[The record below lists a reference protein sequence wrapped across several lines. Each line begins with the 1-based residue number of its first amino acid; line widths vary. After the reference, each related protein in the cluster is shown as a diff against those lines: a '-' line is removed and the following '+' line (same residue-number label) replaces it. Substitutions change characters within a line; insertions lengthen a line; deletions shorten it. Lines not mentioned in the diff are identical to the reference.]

1 MGDDK
6 NWLQKP
12 ISEEDGA
19 WRRLEDGSVI
29 AESGRPVFFSLE
41 RFKREIC
48 ERDSCFVCGLPM
60 PDEKSPA
67 FNKEHVIP
75 DWLLTHFRLHNEKF
89 TMPNGGTAFYGRY
102 TLPCCENC
110 NSLLAESLE
119 DKVSPYLKAGY
130 RSLINHLR
138 DQGEIARQRLCTW
151 LSLIFVKTHLRDRSA
166 VMHPDPRKGTGSVAE
181 HFGYDW
187 ETFHHLH
194 AIARS
199 PLTGATVDP
208 GVFGTLLVLP
218 AETGGPV
225 QGWHYLDDYEHRA
238 MLVVVGDVAIV
249 ALLADSGHAEPYLRK
264 CLSDTTQPYGLPD
277 LIALLARAML
287 RNRFLMNRPRYHSL
301 PDPKTRTYRIV
312 ARHPGP
318 PFHRPPNE
326 RVFAAILEELLRKH
340 DKLFS
345 EDQIEQWLS
354 KTGELLGYA
363 PPPRWDIDERLPVVV
378 LRHTPD
384 GLPFDTPPCVIG
396 GAVNAED
403 AVRLARETG
412 FVVLGDAIAP
422 PIPVAELSHP
432 YARFHD
438 TIVVRVLHDP
448 NILTLRG
455 DGPLDFQDRVAKI
468 DLQPTD
474 DRRRGPRAKH

>member
-1 MGDDK
+1 MGDHTD
-6 NWLQKP
+6 WLQKP
-12 ISEEDGA
+12 IGEEDGA

-29 AESGRPVFFSLE
+29 AQSGRPVFFSGE

-60 PDEKSPA
+60 PDPESPA
-67 FNKEHVIP
+67 FNEEHVIP
-75 DWLLTHFRLHNEKF
+75 RWLLRHWKLFDEQMKS
-89 TMPNGGTAFYGRY
+89 PNGNPTRYGSY
-102 TLPCCENC
+102 TLPCCKNC
-110 NSLLAESLE
+110 NSLLGNAVENKL
-119 DKVSPYLKAGY
+119 SPHLKAGY
-130 RSLINHLR
+130 RSLVDHLR
-138 DQGEIARQRLCTW
+138 DEGEIARQRLCIW
-151 LSLIFVKTHLRDRSA
+151 LSLIFIKTHLYDRTFD
-166 VMHPDPRKGTGSVAE
+166 MYPDPRKGTGSVAE

-199 PLTGATVDP
+199 PLTGATFDP

-225 QGWHYLDDYEHRA
+225 QGWHYLDDYEHKA
-238 MLVVVGDVAIV
+238 MLVMVGDVAIV
-249 ALLADSGHAEPYLRK
+249 ALLADSGHAEPYLKK
-264 CLSDTTQPYGLPD
+264 CLDDTAQPYKLPD

-287 RNRFLMNRPRYHSL
+287 RNQLLVNRPKYHSY
-301 PDPKTRTYRIV
+301 PDPKTRTYQIV

-318 PFHRPPNE
+318 PFYRPPNE
-326 RVFAAILEELLRKH
+326 RVFAAIYEALLRKQ
-340 DKLFS
+340 DGLFS
-345 EDQIEQWLS
+345 EEQIEKWLS
-354 KTGELLGYA
+354 KTGELLGHA

-378 LRHTPD
+378 LRHTRD
-384 GLPFDTPPCVIG
+384 GLPIDTPPCVIG
-396 GAVNAED
+396 GAVNEEE

-438 TIVVRVLHDP
+438 TIVVRVWHDP

-468 DLQPTD
+468 DLQPTE
-474 DRRRGPRAKH
+474 DRPRGRHSKH